1 MAQDGGA
8 NTQYDTQSL
17 TVRRAQYDSST
28 PDRAMSQRGSIDGGE
43 QAEPEDKGRTTS
55 THGRS
60 IKRDGSD
67 SDDDSDSGSEVEDGL
82 LPSFGLDDALVVSGS
97 HGYTRAAGGGGAGA
111 GASASASAVSLGL
124 DTQNMNGFVSREEL
138 VPSTSSRN
146 GVANTRKKSSKKN
159 SVKSKGKKLTWEERE
174 RLRTRAFAR
183 EMAFVVRKCDFSAM
197 AIYERSGLLTHAVA
211 HRRYRVYCSLWL
223 DQSSLEKSWLDSR

>member
-28 PDRAMSQRGSIDGGE
+28 PDKAMSQRGSIDGDGQE
-43 QAEPEDKGRTTS
+43 QDANDKDKERTTIHGRTADS
-55 THGRS
+55 N
-60 IKRDGSD
+60 SD
-67 SDDDSDSGSEVEDGL
+67 SDDSGSEVEDGL
-82 LPSFGLDDALVVSGS
+82 LPSFGLDDALIVSGS
-97 HGYTRAAGGGGAGA
+97 HGYTRAGGGAGAGAGA

-146 GVANTRKKSSKKN
+146 GVANTRKKSSKKSN
-159 SVKSKGKKLTWEERE
+159 SKGKGKKLTWEERE

-183 EMAFVVRKCDFSAM
+183 EMAFVVRACMLSFHGYKTQKK
-197 AIYERSGLLTHAVA
+197 RSGL
-211 HRRYRVYCSLWL
+211 
-223 DQSSLEKSWLDSR
+223 